1 MQENVLLVRDE
12 NELGKIH
19 HTLQLKFNQATVS
32 VRDIITERVFHEV
45 EKYNQKSIDYQHGLV
60 VPRKMEKLLNN
71 KPERKKVDAEKQ
83 LTIALE
89 ALSLIHI

>member
-32 VRDIITERVFHEV
+32 VRDIIC
-45 EKYNQKSIDYQHGLV
+45 
-60 VPRKMEKLLNN
+60 LLYTS
-71 KPERKKVDAEKQ
+71 DAADE
-83 LTIALE
+83 
-89 ALSLIHI
+89 